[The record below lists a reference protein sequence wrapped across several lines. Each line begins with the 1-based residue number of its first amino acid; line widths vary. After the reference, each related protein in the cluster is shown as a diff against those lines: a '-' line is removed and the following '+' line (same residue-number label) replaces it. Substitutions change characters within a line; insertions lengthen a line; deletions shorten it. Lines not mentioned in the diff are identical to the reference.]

1 MNVEMAENDFMT
13 EMVFH
18 RIVIVDLAGRRSRKR
33 RGPTL
38 TRY

>member
-18 RIVIVDLAGRRSRKR
+18 RIVIVDLAGPKKPKTKR
-33 RGPTL
+33 PNVD
-38 TRY
+38 